1 MFFPAT
7 GSMIWVYFRGGEL
20 FPDLGRRL
28 LRKVDCNIG
37 LPARNAGTLDDEWHC
52 LVSVG
57 LGIVEVVCLV
67 LLNIKRKWAKL
78 IRDWKAALDRFT
90 IHSKYYPF

>member
-1 MFFPAT
+1 
-7 GSMIWVYFRGGEL
+7 MIRVNFSGGEL
-20 FPDLGRRL
+20 FPDLRRRL
-28 LRKVDCNIG
+28 LHKVDCKIG

-57 LGIVEVVCLV
+57 YGIVEVVCLA
-67 LLNIKRKWAKL
+67 LFNNKRKWAKL